1 MWRLPKFCY
10 LHWIALLSRHVL
22 AVLEVFALVTV
33 FLLVM
38 VALAESLIIMVLFAS
53 LAVDGP
59 GFERDRDPVIG
70 LAVDRFLV
78 RVRLFLIFVVLL
90 ILLLILCAVSL
101 SVVGRHGNL
110 TIILILTGLKH
121 TVSHILVMD
130 ELAVST
136 GTLTPSILVGI
147 PILKLSTV
155 DNRNTAFEHVR
166 SVALAREVLIPA
178 IVLIADAELIF
189 LLLTL
194 ETVVDSL
201 PDTVEAVS
209 ITEAFA
215 SLIP

>member
-1 MWRLPKFCY
+1 
-10 LHWIALLSRHVL
+10 
-22 AVLEVFALVTV
+22 
-33 FLLVM
+33 
-38 VALAESLIIMVLFAS
+38 
-53 LAVDGP
+53 
-59 GFERDRDPVIG
+59 
-70 LAVDRFLV
+70 
-78 RVRLFLIFVVLL
+78 
-90 ILLLILCAVSL
+90 
-101 SVVGRHGNL
+101 
-110 TIILILTGLKH
+110 
-121 TVSHILVMD
+121 MD

-147 PILKLSTV
+147 PILKLFTI
-155 DNRNTAFEHVR
+155 DNRNATFEHVR
-166 SVALAREVLIPA
+166 GVALAREVLIPA